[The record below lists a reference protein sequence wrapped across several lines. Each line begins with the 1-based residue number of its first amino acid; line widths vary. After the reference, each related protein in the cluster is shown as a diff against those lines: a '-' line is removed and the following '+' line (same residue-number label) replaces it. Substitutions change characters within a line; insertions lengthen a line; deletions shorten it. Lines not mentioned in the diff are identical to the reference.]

1 MIRTSS
7 CSAGLYSYITAGR
20 VRATPDTRRLE
31 DELCDTKTIH
41 RHWKSS
47 NKNSSSMFSMCE
59 CLFYVC
65 LRSHSRIC
73 VLFLY
78 KLTWMSVFM
87 CFFIFQFRFVWSVV
101 VCVYMCV
108 GVCACNYVSIYKL
121 QSPTESLPHLRRGR
135 SWRDWWR
142 GLLARCLLLVW
153 SNRNDCCPDRRVVKT
168 PRSNRWESTH
178 PAGRRWCPPIQ
189 CRGRSR
195 MTWGPAP
202 GGRRWETRP

>member
-1 MIRTSS
+1 MSSVIRKQSI
-7 CSAGLYSYITAGR
+7 GIE
-20 VRATPDTRRLE
+20 RAP
-31 DELCDTKTIH
+31 TKTAVLYFPCA
-41 RHWKSS
+41 SLLC
-47 NKNSSSMFSMCE
+47 M
-59 CLFYVC
+59 
-65 LRSHSRIC
+65 RSHSRIC
-73 VLFLY
+73 VFFFY

-142 GLLARCLLLVW
+142 GLLARCLLPVW
-153 SNRNDCCPDRRVVKT
+153 SNRNDCCPDRRVVRT
-168 PRSNRWESTH
+168 LRSNRWESTH